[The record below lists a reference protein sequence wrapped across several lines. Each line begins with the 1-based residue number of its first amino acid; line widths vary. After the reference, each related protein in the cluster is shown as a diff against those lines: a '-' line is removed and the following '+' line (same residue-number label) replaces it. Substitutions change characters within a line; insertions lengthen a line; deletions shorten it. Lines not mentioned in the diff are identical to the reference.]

1 MEKRVTPFQN
11 KVYEACREIP
21 AGRVSTYAELARR
34 VGCASPRAVGQALKC
49 NPFAPEVPCHR
60 VVASSRELGG
70 FSGKSSGAE
79 VARKKALL
87 LEEGVGFED
96 TGKIKP
102 DFVWKFSLAKCDSSA

>member
-1 MEKRVTPFQN
+1 MKKSVTPFQDR
-11 KVYEACREIP
+11 VYRACREIP

-34 VGCASPRAVGQALKC
+34 VGCGSPRAVGQALKC

-70 FSGKSSGAE
+70 FSGHSAGPE

-87 LEEGVGFED
+87 LEEGVGFE
-96 TGKIKP
+96 TSGKIKP
-102 DFVWKFSLAKCDSSA
+102 DFVWKFSLAKCESSV